1 MTITMQKASLWKRVS
16 AWVFDLILSITIAI
30 GVAFV
35 VSSIV
40 KYDDY
45 NAKMQAKYEQ
55 YEIAMQLE
63 YDQLA
68 ESGNYDK
75 DYKIDITISDEELE
89 KLPQEVRAIYEEAEE
104 AFSEDPEVHE
114 IQSRLFELSILI
126 LSVSAF
132 SASFIWQ
139 FIIPLLF
146 KNGQTLGKKC
156 FSIAVMR
163 TNSVKVSNS
172 VLFVRSI
179 LGGYAIETMVPL
191 LMILMLYFGI
201 LGSMALIIIGL
212 ILILQVVVMI
222 MSRTN
227 STIHDLLSDTV
238 VIDMTTQKI
247 FESEDALVA
256 HEEMIAEMESAQANG
271 EEYTPI
277 NLFGNATYRTDVTE
291 ETTENVS
298 ELEETP
304 IQVATNE
311 ENNQDSETEN

>member
-55 YEIAMQLE
+55 YENE
-63 YDQLA
+63 Y
-68 ESGNYDK
+68 G
-75 DYKIDITISDEELE
+75 IDIDISEEDYE
-89 KLPQEVRAIYEEAEE
+89 KLTDAEKAVYEEAEE
-104 AFSEDPEVHE
+104 AFSEDPEVHD
-114 IQSRLFELSILI
+114 IQARIFELSILI

-238 VIDMTTQKI
+238 VIDMSTQKI
-247 FESEDALVA
+247 FESEDALLAYKEMSAAIEAA
-256 HEEMIAEMESAQANG
+256 HANG
-271 EEYTPI
+271 DEYRPVD
-277 NLFGNATYRTDVTE
+277 LFGSATYRSE
-291 ETTENVS
+291 EENNDAS
-298 ELEETP
+298 PLEAP
-304 IQVATNE
+304 SIQEPTNE
-311 ENNQDSETEN
+311 ENNQDSEMEN

>member
-55 YEIAMQLE
+55 YEVAMQLE

-104 AFSEDPEVHE
+104 AFSEDPEVHD
-114 IQSRLFELSILI
+114 IQARIFELSILI

-222 MSRTN
+222 MSKTN

-238 VIDMTTQKI
+238 VIDMSTQKI
-247 FESEDALVA
+247 FESEDALLAYKEMSAAIEAA
-256 HEEMIAEMESAQANG
+256 HANG
-271 EEYTPI
+271 DEYRPVD
-277 NLFGNATYRTDVTE
+277 LFGSATYRSE
-291 ETTENVS
+291 EENNDAS
-298 ELEETP
+298 PLKAP
-304 IQVATNE
+304 SIQEPTNE
-311 ENNQDSETEN
+311 ENNQDSEMEN